1 MQKGDNHM
9 AEQKTFTVWL
19 RLYADG
25 SQFSL
30 TEQER
35 EDRVTFD
42 DVVDTEMMEGVAFR
56 EFPVSVTADLP
67 TVDDVG
73 LAVAQPDVSANVA
86 GTAAAS
92 AA

>member
-35 EDRVTFD
+35 EDGSTFEEILGD
-42 DVVDTEMMEGVAFR
+42 SMEGVPFR

>member
-1 MQKGDNHM
+1 
-9 AEQKTFTVWL
+9 
-19 RLYADG
+19 
-25 SQFSL
+25 
-30 TEQER
+30 
-35 EDRVTFD
+35 
-42 DVVDTEMMEGVAFR
+42 
-56 EFPVSVTADLP
+56 VTADLP